1 MDETYHPTQ
10 PRGVTRVKVERAREL
25 RREMT
30 PEERMLWRELRLLR
44 DQGYVFR
51 RQQVIAGFIAD
62 FYCYP
67 AQFVVEVDGGAHA
80 GQREY
85 DSARDDVLAA
95 HGLTVLRISNEDV
108 RKRLPEV
115 IQRITAACEARNGR

>member
-1 MDETYHPTQ
+1 MDETYHPTR
-10 PRGVTRVKVERAREL
+10 PRGVSRVKVERAREL

-30 PEERMLWRELRLLR
+30 PEERTLWRELRLLR
-44 DQGYVFR
+44 DQGCVFR

-67 AQFVVEVDGGAHA
+67 AQLVVEVDGGAHA
-80 GQREY
+80 MQGEY

-95 HGLTVLRISNEDV
+95 HGLTVLRVSNEDV
-108 RKRLPEV
+108 RERLSEV
-115 IQRITAACEARNGR
+115 VRRITVACAARNGR